1 MNLERL
7 YKLIDAGFT
16 RDEIMRLA
24 GYDKTPATAPAPATA
39 PEPTPAPA
47 PAPEP
52 APNPFAE
59 TLKEINATLK
69 QMQMANIGASN
80 NQPPRNDDDVAN
92 DFLAAIINPPTNNKE
107 D

>member
-1 MNLERL
+1 MNLERI
-7 YKLIDAGFT
+7 YKLVDAGFT
-16 RDEIMRLA
+16 KDEIVRLM
-24 GYDKTPATAPAPATA
+24 GYKPEAEPAPAPA
-39 PEPTPAPA
+39 PTPAPAPA

-59 TLKEINATLK
+59 TLEAINATLK

-92 DFLAAIINPPTNNKE
+92 DFLAAIINPPTIKKE